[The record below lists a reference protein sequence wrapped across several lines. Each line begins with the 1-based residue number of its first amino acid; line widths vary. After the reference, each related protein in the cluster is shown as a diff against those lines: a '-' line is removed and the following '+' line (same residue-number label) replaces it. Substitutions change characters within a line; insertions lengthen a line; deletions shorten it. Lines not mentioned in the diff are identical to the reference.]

1 MEMEPKFEAALARLE
16 EIVDSLEAGDADL
29 EKALKLFEEG
39 ISLVRVCDKQ
49 LKEAEQKLEQLNAQ
63 GEED

>member
-1 MEMEPKFEAALARLE
+1 MEPKFEAALARLE

>member
-1 MEMEPKFEAALARLE
+1 MEPKFEAALARLE

-39 ISLVRVCDKQ
+39 ISLV
-49 LKEAEQKLEQLNAQ
+49 
-63 GEED
+63 